1 MSKVIDLTNQEFN
14 NWKVIS
20 RAPNNPRGETMWLCE
35 CKCGTQKIVQGYS
48 LRKGL
53 SKSCGCLQK
62 SIVSAQNFEDLTGQV
77 FNHLKV
83 IEYAGKD
90 KSNKSLWKCECDCSA
105 KTMIIV
111 RGADLKSGKTS
122 SCGCIKSIGEEKIA
136 FLLQQAN
143 LSFTKEQTFESCR
156 FPDTNALARFDFYVN
171 NTYLIEYDG
180 IQHFKPTF
188 NQLNENNFILTQ
200 SHDEYKTQWCKE
212 NNIPLIRISYTQLK
226 NLTIKDLI
234 L

>member
-1 MSKVIDLTNQEFN
+1 MSKIIDLTNQEFN

-20 RAPNNPRGETMWLCE
+20 RAPNNTRGESMWFCE
-35 CKCGTQKIVQGYS
+35 CKCGVQKIVQGYS

-62 SIVSAQNFEDLTGQV
+62 SIVSAQNFEDLTGQI

-90 KSNKSLWKCECDCSA
+90 NSNKSLWKCECDCLA
-105 KTMIIV
+105 KTIVIV

-136 FLLQQAN
+136 FLLKQAN
-143 LSFTKEQTFESCR
+143 LPFIKEKTFESCR

-171 NTYLIEYDG
+171 DTYLIEYDG

-188 NQLNENNFILTQ
+188 NQLNENNFLLIQ
-200 SHDEYKTQWCKE
+200 SHDEYKNQWCKE
-212 NNIPLIRISYTQLK
+212 NNIPLIRISYIQLK
-226 NLTIKDLI
+226 NLTIKDLS